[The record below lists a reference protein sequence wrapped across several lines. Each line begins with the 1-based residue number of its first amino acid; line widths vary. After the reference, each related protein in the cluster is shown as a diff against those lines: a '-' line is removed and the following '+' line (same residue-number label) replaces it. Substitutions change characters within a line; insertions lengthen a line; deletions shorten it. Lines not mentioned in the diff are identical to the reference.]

1 MRSRGGH
8 VAVERLMVLA
18 FGARHPGEDAAE
30 TAQDRRALEHVAEC
44 GECGELFAR
53 MASEAETLR
62 DEARAEADAV
72 FSDAMLDAQRARVL
86 DRIAHLGQAARI
98 LTFPMRRRYVAPPRT
113 SSTRRWVSVAAAA
126 GLIVGLVAGQMLHL
140 TPAPGAQET
149 AGLTTA
155 NAGGEGIT
163 VVPTS
168 ASSTP
173 PPMLSED
180 ELLEQIELAVQV
192 RSASALRALDALTP
206 TAADMVMT
214 SR

>member
-8 VAVERLMVLA
+8 VAVERLMALA
-18 FGARHPGEDAAE
+18 FGARHPGEDKAE
-30 TAQDRRALEHVAEC
+30 TAQDRRALEHVVEC
-44 GECGELFAR
+44 GECAEVFAR
-53 MASEAETLR
+53 MTREADVLR

-72 FSDAMLDAQRARVL
+72 FSDAVLDAQRARIL

-98 LTFPMRRRYVAPPRT
+98 LTFPMRRRCVAPPRT

-140 TPAPGAQET
+140 TPSPGAPET
-149 AGLTTA
+149 AARATA
-155 NAGGEGIT
+155 HAGDEGRAI
-163 VVPTS
+163 VPAS
-168 ASSTP
+168 ASSAP

-180 ELLEQIELAVQV
+180 ELLEQIEVAVQV

-206 TAADMVMT
+206 TAADVVMT